1 MEFIDI
7 IKNTK
12 KLYISTSALDTLLDF
27 ERVLDA
33 LDMYAFANWEDG
45 EIVEGPL
52 YSRYWIECT
61 FMWPRHMMP
70 DPSGAERLL
79 DYDCK
84 ITYNKSSIK
93 KAKKIVDPGDFR
105 PGTKKPKLI
114 DIPIWLVT
122 IRMPRNLINTF
133 EQAALDLEGEMIDAQ
148 DMQDVYEKDID
159 ETSVEGESPG
169 GEAAAA
175 PAAPELG
182 AI

>member
-12 KLYISTSALDTLLDF
+12 KLYVSTSALDTLLDF

-52 YSRYWIECT
+52 YSRYWIECA

-84 ITYNKSSIK
+84 IIYTKSSIK
-93 KAKKIVDPGDFR
+93 KAKRITDPGDFR

-122 IRMPRNLINTF
+122 IRIPRNLINTF
-133 EQAALDLEGEMIDAQ
+133 EQAALDLEGEMVDAQ

-159 ETSVEGESPG
+159 ETSVEGEGAG
-169 GEAAAA
+169 GE

>member
-1 MEFIDI
+1 
-7 IKNTK
+7 
-12 KLYISTSALDTLLDF
+12 
-27 ERVLDA
+27 
-33 LDMYAFANWEDG
+33 
-45 EIVEGPL
+45 
-52 YSRYWIECT
+52 
-61 FMWPRHMMP
+61 
-70 DPSGAERLL
+70 LL

-105 PGTKKPKLI
+105 PGTKKAKLI

-133 EQAALDLEGEMIDAQ
+133 EQAALDLEGEMVDAQ

-159 ETSVEGESPG
+159 ETSVEGVG
-169 GEAAAA
+169 GE